1 MPGLP
6 VRVSGRLD
14 VILEGASGLVE
25 WWPGEVSKALECAG
39 FSLHPV
45 LFFFFFF
52 SFFPERNG
60 AGGEG
65 PSGVISRAE
74 G

>member
-52 SFFPERNG
+52 FPFSLNEMAQG
-60 AGGEG
+60 ARG
-65 PSGVISRAE
+65 PQE
-74 G
+74 